1 MTVQE
6 LLDLTNALYPN
17 AESTDNKVKFM
28 NIALRSLSPCFG
40 LTAEDDSLYTIADQ
54 DEYAFPTGLYDV
66 SQIIVFAVGNRAVPA
81 NRYDYTKYA
90 ISKRDDDPMRYN
102 SFWQIMDSTGAKKI
116 ALYPIPSETGLPIVI
131 RYHKKLTEM
140 SSANLSFEP
149 EFDSQYHDMLA
160 LYCVHMICSSGASP
174 DDIQANAY
182 MQKYDDRLNE
192 LWKNQM
198 EMDKKRQNHRRD
210 NKQWHRGGSFGRG
223 F

>member
-6 LLDLTNALYPN
+6 LLDLTNVLYPN

-28 NIALRSLSPCFG
+28 NVALRSLSPYFG

-54 DEYAFPTGLYDV
+54 DEYAFPTGLSDV
-66 SQIIVFAVGNRAVPA
+66 SQIIALAVGNRAVPT

-102 SFWQIMDSTGAKKI
+102 SFWQIMDSNGDKKI
-116 ALYPIPSETGLPIVI
+116 ALYPIPSSTGLPIII
-131 RYHKKLTEM
+131 RYHKKLTEF
-140 SSANLSFEP
+140 SSSDLSAEP
-149 EFDSQYHDMLA
+149 EFDSRYHDMLA
-160 LYCVHMICSSGASP
+160 FYCIHMICSSGASP
-174 DDIQANAY
+174 DDVQANAF
-182 MQKYDDRLNE
+182 MQKYDGRLNE

-198 EMDKKRQNHRRD
+198 ESEKKRYNHRRD